1 MTTRPHSSFKIVF
14 ILGLLAMLM
23 PLSIDM
29 YLPALPV
36 ISAAVRKILL
46 SWLSRGLNSSS
57 HRGRTEEGVYFH
69 VNLENASQSCVL
81 RCEDGCFVMPHFI
94 LEMEGDY

>member
-1 MTTRPHSSFKIVF
+1 M
-14 ILGLLAMLM
+14 ILRRC
-23 PLSIDM
+23 
-29 YLPALPV
+29 PV

-69 VNLENASQSCVL
+69 VNLENAGQSCVL